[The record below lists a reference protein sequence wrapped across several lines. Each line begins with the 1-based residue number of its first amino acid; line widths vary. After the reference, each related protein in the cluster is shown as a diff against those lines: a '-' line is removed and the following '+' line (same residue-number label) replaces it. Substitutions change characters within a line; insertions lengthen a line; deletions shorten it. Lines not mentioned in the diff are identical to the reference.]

1 MYKRQPHVSESR
13 DSCFFFHTEDGIRES
28 VASSGLGDV
37 NKKQH
42 SWYLNGEMKAKFR
55 IRVRDGKDI
64 PAVSH
69 REVATSDK
77 GTWKVEITD
86 GDKKILD
93 TIIFELV

>member
-1 MYKRQPHVSESR
+1 MSISNNIPIDPGSKFSTDIGEVY
-13 DSCFFFHTEDGIRES
+13 C
-28 VASSGLGDV
+28 
-37 NKKQH
+37 H
-42 SWYLNGEMKAKFR
+42 SLLENNSDKSATIYHNWYLNGEMKAKFR

-64 PAVSH
+64 PAGSH

>member
-1 MYKRQPHVSESR
+1 MNISNNIPIDPRSKFSTATGKI
-13 DSCFFFHTEDGIRES
+13 CC
-28 VASSGLGDV
+28 
-37 NKKQH
+37 H
-42 SWYLNGEMKAKFR
+42 SLLENNSDKSATIYHNWYLNGEMKAKFR

>member
-1 MYKRQPHVSESR
+1 MSISNNIPINPGSKFSTDIGEVYSHSLL
-13 DSCFFFHTEDGIRES
+13 EDNSDKSATIYH
-28 VASSGLGDV
+28 
-37 NKKQH
+37 N
-42 SWYLNGEMKAKFR
+42 WYLNGEMKAKFR